1 MYNFKKLK
9 ELRRKAT
16 TDEKMNGSFVR
27 DVGVQPKDP
36 QTAIQEVNYGD
47 KKKVDYYKAMGKKPL
62 VPNKVK
68 KPGCESVEHSLQE
81 LSKHKLARYQMKAAE
96 NLRFKAV
103 DHGAAIAQ
111 AAAAGGDMKK
121 NDPDMGKRSKKLDK
135 RIIGISRAANKLTQ
149 KTNEEKQKPFRS
161 LIGPEGPGMKRLRA
175 KQDAIPMT
183 DKSGRISRSRMQKKF
198 GRFINTED
206 HNEAVNYSLIGRPRG
221 RTGKVVNRPTSGL
234 PKNMFKTKDAF
245 KKKDVKEETL
255 DELSIDTLK
264 SYEKKAL
271 DDRDKAPRGADGG
284 LYSHPKARKRMK
296 GVFQARSKINDK
308 KFNRPRVQ
316 PKSTNEETLDELEQK
331 TYMSYLSKSRGRVKS
346 KPSVSKSRGHA
357 IKKTPEIH
365 KRLFGDKEY
374 EKHIKKMSE
383 DGHAD
388 VASALRK
395 CKTIMEDASDIHT
408 KLAMMGTMDSLPSW
422 WTNKL
427 AVAAAYMDSMRDY
440 LLYPTNEEVKD
451 EKYLKKLKQTKDQ
464 ATLGDMSTGIQKG
477 GFQGRGMYEAKKVK
491 TMKKVA
497 RDKLIGKKDPFEPE
511 PSITT
516 QVIRTDSPDN
526 VVK

>member
-36 QTAIQEVNYGD
+36 QTAIQEVNFGD
-47 KKKVDYYKAMGKKPL
+47 KKKVDYYKAMGKKPM

-68 KPGCESVEHSLQE
+68 KPGCESVDHSLQE
-81 LSKHKLARYQMKAAE
+81 LSKYKLAQYQMKAAPDLASRSMDQGSGFRDGE
-96 NLRFKAV
+96 PLDDKSKATNRKKIV
-103 DHGAAIAQ
+103 NRS
-111 AAAAGGDMKK
+111 AG
-121 NDPDMGKRSKKLDK
+121 
-135 RIIGISRAANKLTQ
+135 IGRAAYKLTQ
-149 KTNEEKQKPFRS
+149 KT
-161 LIGPEGPGMKRLRA
+161 
-175 KQDAIPMT
+175 
-183 DKSGRISRSRMQKKF
+183 
-198 GRFINTED
+198 
-206 HNEAVNYSLIGRPRG
+206 NEAVNYSLIGRPRG

-245 KKKDVKEETL
+245 KKKDVK
-255 DELSIDTLK
+255 
-264 SYEKKAL
+264 
-271 DDRDKAPRGADGG
+271 
-284 LYSHPKARKRMK
+284 
-296 GVFQARSKINDK
+296 
-308 KFNRPRVQ
+308 
-316 PKSTNEETLDELEQK
+316 EETLDELEQK

-511 PSITT
+511 PNITT

>member
-9 ELRRKAT
+9 ELRKKAT

-36 QTAIQEVNYGD
+36 QTAIQE
-47 KKKVDYYKAMGKKPL
+47 
-62 VPNKVK
+62 
-68 KPGCESVEHSLQE
+68 
-81 LSKHKLARYQMKAAE
+81 LSKYKLARYQMKAADD
-96 NLRFKAV
+96 LRLKGV
-103 DHGAAIAQ
+103 DQGAAIAQ
-111 AAAAGGDMKK
+111 AVAKGGDIKK
-121 NDPDMGKRSKKLDK
+121 NDPDIDKRSRKMNK
-135 RIIGISRAANKLTQ
+135 RVAGIGRAANKLTQ

-183 DKSGRISRSRMQKKF
+183 DKSGRISRSRMQKKY
-198 GRFINTED
+198 GRFINTE
-206 HNEAVNYSLIGRPRG
+206 EQ
-221 RTGKVVNRPTSGL
+221 KVVE
-234 PKNMFKTKDAF
+234 
-245 KKKDVKEETL
+245 KKKVRGVQ
-255 DELSIDTLK
+255 
-264 SYEKKAL
+264 KA
-271 DDRDKAPRGADGG
+271 
-284 LYSHPKARKRMK
+284 
-296 GVFQARSKINDK
+296 INRI
-308 KFNRPRVQ
+308 N
-316 PKSTNEETLDELEQK
+316 
-331 TYMSYLSKSRGRVKS
+331 
-346 KPSVSKSRGHA
+346 
-357 IKKTPEIH
+357 
-365 KRLFGDKEY
+365 
-374 EKHIKKMSE
+374 E

-395 CKTIMEDASDIHT
+395 CKTIMEDATDIHT

-451 EKYLKKLKQTKDQ
+451 QKYLKKLKQTKDQ
-464 ATLGDMSTGIQKG
+464 ATLGDMSTGMQKG

-491 TMKKVA
+491 VMKKVA
-497 RDKLIGKKDPFEPE
+497 KDKLIGKKDPFEPE

>member
-36 QTAIQEVNYGD
+36 QTAIQEVNFGD
-47 KKKVDYYKAMGKKPL
+47 KKKTDFYKAMGKKPM

-68 KPGCESVEHSLQE
+68 KPGCESVDHSLQE
-81 LSKHKLARYQMKAAE
+81 LSKYKLAQYQMKAAPDLASRSMDQGSGFRDGE
-96 NLRFKAV
+96 PLDDKSKATNRKKIV
-103 DHGAAIAQ
+103 NRS
-111 AAAAGGDMKK
+111 AG
-121 NDPDMGKRSKKLDK
+121 
-135 RIIGISRAANKLTQ
+135 IGRAAYKLTQ
-149 KTNEEKQKPFRS
+149 KT
-161 LIGPEGPGMKRLRA
+161 
-175 KQDAIPMT
+175 
-183 DKSGRISRSRMQKKF
+183 
-198 GRFINTED
+198 
-206 HNEAVNYSLIGRPRG
+206 NEAVNYSLIGRPRG

-245 KKKDVKEETL
+245 KKKDVK
-255 DELSIDTLK
+255 
-264 SYEKKAL
+264 
-271 DDRDKAPRGADGG
+271 
-284 LYSHPKARKRMK
+284 
-296 GVFQARSKINDK
+296 
-308 KFNRPRVQ
+308 
-316 PKSTNEETLDELEQK
+316 EETLDELEQK

>member
-47 KKKVDYYKAMGKKPL
+47 KKKVDYYKAMGKKPI

-96 NLRFKAV
+96 KLRFKAV

-121 NDPDMGKRSKKLDK
+121 NDPDMGKRSKKLDN

-183 DKSGRISRSRMQKKF
+183 DKSGRVSRSRMQKKF
-198 GRFINTED
+198 GRFINT
-206 HNEAVNYSLIGRPRG
+206 
-221 RTGKVVNRPTSGL
+221 
-234 PKNMFKTKDAF
+234 
-245 KKKDVKEETL
+245 
-255 DELSIDTLK
+255 
-264 SYEKKAL
+264 
-271 DDRDKAPRGADGG
+271 
-284 LYSHPKARKRMK
+284 
-296 GVFQARSKINDK
+296 
-308 KFNRPRVQ
+308 
-316 PKSTNEETLDELEQK
+316 EETLDELEQK

-365 KRLFGDKEY
+365 KRLFGDKAY
-374 EKHIKKMSE
+374 EKHMKKMSE

-395 CKTIMEDASDIHT
+395 CKTIMEDATDIHT

>member
-36 QTAIQEVNYGD
+36 QTAIQE
-47 KKKVDYYKAMGKKPL
+47 
-62 VPNKVK
+62 
-68 KPGCESVEHSLQE
+68 
-81 LSKHKLARYQMKAAE
+81 LSKYKLARYQMKAADD
-96 NLRFKAV
+96 LRLKGV
-103 DHGAAIAQ
+103 DQGAAIAQ
-111 AAAAGGDMKK
+111 AVAKGGDIKK
-121 NDPDMGKRSKKLDK
+121 NDPDIDKRSRKMNK
-135 RIIGISRAANKLTQ
+135 RVAGIGRAANKLTQ

-198 GRFINTED
+198 GRFINTE
-206 HNEAVNYSLIGRPRG
+206 
-221 RTGKVVNRPTSGL
+221 
-234 PKNMFKTKDAF
+234 
-245 KKKDVKEETL
+245 ETL
-255 DELSIDTLK
+255 DELEQKTLR
-264 SYEKKAL
+264 SYIN
-271 DDRDKAPRGADGG
+271 
-284 LYSHPKARKRMK
+284 KARKDFKTRK
-296 GVFQARSKINDK
+296 KLDKLGYYSKDPEHVASSPDVIKNRSLGIKKARGKLKESEQI
-308 KFNRPRVQ
+308 
-316 PKSTNEETLDELEQK
+316 DELEQK

-346 KPSVSKSRGHA
+346 KPSVAKSRGHA
-357 IKKTPEIH
+357 IKKTPKVH
-365 KRLFGDKEY
+365 KRLFGDEQY
-374 EKHIKKMSE
+374 EKQMKKMSEMQYREEKKKVRGVQKAINRINE

-451 EKYLKKLKQTKDQ
+451 QKYLKKLKQTKDQ
-464 ATLGDMSTGIQKG
+464 ATLGDMSTGMQKG
-477 GFQGRGMYEAKKVK
+477 GFQGRGMYEAKKVEV
-491 TMKKVA
+491 MEKVA
-497 RDKLIGKKDPFEPE
+497 KDKLIGKKDPFEPE
-511 PSITT
+511 PNITT

>member
-47 KKKVDYYKAMGKKPL
+47 KKKVDYYKAMGKKPM

-68 KPGCESVEHSLQE
+68 KPGCESVDHSLQE
-81 LSKHKLARYQMKAAE
+81 LSKYKLARYQMKAADD
-96 NLRFKAV
+96 LRLKGV
-103 DHGAAIAQ
+103 DQGAAIAQ
-111 AAAAGGDMKK
+111 AVAKGGDIKK
-121 NDPDMGKRSKKLDK
+121 NDPDIDKRSRKMNK
-135 RIIGISRAANKLTQ
+135 RVAGIGRAANKLTQ

-183 DKSGRISRSRMQKKF
+183 DKSGRVSRSRMQKKF

-255 DELSIDTLK
+255 DEL
-264 SYEKKAL
+264 
-271 DDRDKAPRGADGG
+271 
-284 LYSHPKARKRMK
+284 
-296 GVFQARSKINDK
+296 
-308 KFNRPRVQ
+308 
-316 PKSTNEETLDELEQK
+316 EQK
-331 TYMSYLSKSRGRVKS
+331 TYMSYLSKSRGRVKG
-346 KPSVSKSRGHA
+346 KPSVAKSRGHA

-440 LLYPTNEEVKD
+440 LLYPTNESVN
-451 EKYLKKLKQTKDQ
+451 
-464 ATLGDMSTGIQKG
+464 
-477 GFQGRGMYEAKKVK
+477 EAKKTKV
-491 TMKKVA
+491 MKKVA
-497 RDKLIGKKDPFEPE
+497 KDKIIGKKDPFEPE

>member
-36 QTAIQEVNYGD
+36 QTAIQED
-47 KKKVDYYKAMGKKPL
+47 
-62 VPNKVK
+62 
-68 KPGCESVEHSLQE
+68 SLQE
-81 LSKHKLARYQMKAAE
+81 LSKYKLARYQMKAADD
-96 NLRFKAV
+96 LRLKGV
-103 DHGAAIAQ
+103 DQGAAIAQ
-111 AAAAGGDMKK
+111 AVAKGGDIKK
-121 NDPDMGKRSKKLDK
+121 NDPDIDKRSRKMNK
-135 RIIGISRAANKLTQ
+135 RVAGIGRAANKLTQ

-198 GRFINTED
+198 GRFINTE
-206 HNEAVNYSLIGRPRG
+206 
-221 RTGKVVNRPTSGL
+221 
-234 PKNMFKTKDAF
+234 
-245 KKKDVKEETL
+245 
-255 DELSIDTLK
+255 
-264 SYEKKAL
+264 
-271 DDRDKAPRGADGG
+271 
-284 LYSHPKARKRMK
+284 
-296 GVFQARSKINDK
+296 
-308 KFNRPRVQ
+308 
-316 PKSTNEETLDELEQK
+316 ETLDELEQK

-346 KPSVSKSRGHA
+346 KPSVAKSRGHA
-357 IKKTPEIH
+357 IKKTPKVH
-365 KRLFGDKEY
+365 KRLFGDEQY
-374 EKHIKKMSE
+374 EKQMKKMSE

-451 EKYLKKLKQTKDQ
+451 QKYLKKLKQTKDQ
-464 ATLGDMSTGIQKG
+464 ATLGDMSTGMQKG

-491 TMKKVA
+491 VMKKVA
-497 RDKLIGKKDPFEPE
+497 KDKLIGKKDPFEPE

>member
-9 ELRRKAT
+9 ELRKKAT

-36 QTAIQEVNYGD
+36 QTAIQE
-47 KKKVDYYKAMGKKPL
+47 
-62 VPNKVK
+62 
-68 KPGCESVEHSLQE
+68 
-81 LSKHKLARYQMKAAE
+81 LSKYKLARYQMKAADD
-96 NLRFKAV
+96 LRLKGV
-103 DHGAAIAQ
+103 DQGAAIAQ
-111 AAAAGGDMKK
+111 AVAKGGDIKK
-121 NDPDMGKRSKKLDK
+121 NDPDIDKRSRKMNK
-135 RIIGISRAANKLTQ
+135 RVAGIGRAANKLTQ

-198 GRFINTED
+198 GRFINTE
-206 HNEAVNYSLIGRPRG
+206 EQ
-221 RTGKVVNRPTSGL
+221 KVVE
-234 PKNMFKTKDAF
+234 
-245 KKKDVKEETL
+245 KKKVRGVQ
-255 DELSIDTLK
+255 
-264 SYEKKAL
+264 KA
-271 DDRDKAPRGADGG
+271 
-284 LYSHPKARKRMK
+284 
-296 GVFQARSKINDK
+296 INRI
-308 KFNRPRVQ
+308 N
-316 PKSTNEETLDELEQK
+316 
-331 TYMSYLSKSRGRVKS
+331 
-346 KPSVSKSRGHA
+346 
-357 IKKTPEIH
+357 
-365 KRLFGDKEY
+365 
-374 EKHIKKMSE
+374 E

-395 CKTIMEDASDIHT
+395 CKTIMEDATDIHT

-451 EKYLKKLKQTKDQ
+451 QKYLKKLKQTKDQ
-464 ATLGDMSTGIQKG
+464 ATLGDMSTGMQKG

-491 TMKKVA
+491 VMKKVA
-497 RDKLIGKKDPFEPE
+497 KDKLIGKKDPFEPE

>member
-36 QTAIQEVNYGD
+36 QTAIQ
-47 KKKVDYYKAMGKKPL
+47 
-62 VPNKVK
+62 
-68 KPGCESVEHSLQE
+68 EHSLQE

-149 KTNEEKQKPFRS
+149 KTNEE
-161 LIGPEGPGMKRLRA
+161 
-175 KQDAIPMT
+175 
-183 DKSGRISRSRMQKKF
+183 
-198 GRFINTED
+198 
-206 HNEAVNYSLIGRPRG
+206 
-221 RTGKVVNRPTSGL
+221 
-234 PKNMFKTKDAF
+234 
-245 KKKDVKEETL
+245 
-255 DELSIDTLK
+255 
-264 SYEKKAL
+264 
-271 DDRDKAPRGADGG
+271 
-284 LYSHPKARKRMK
+284 
-296 GVFQARSKINDK
+296 
-308 KFNRPRVQ
+308 
-316 PKSTNEETLDELEQK
+316 TLDELEQK

-346 KPSVSKSRGHA
+346 KPSVAKSRGHA
-357 IKKTPEIH
+357 IKKTPKVH
-365 KRLFGDKEY
+365 KRLFGDEQY
-374 EKHIKKMSE
+374 EKQMKKMSE

-451 EKYLKKLKQTKDQ
+451 QKYLKKLKQTKDQ

>member
-36 QTAIQEVNYGD
+36 QTAIQEVNFGD
-47 KKKVDYYKAMGKKPL
+47 KKKVDYYKAMGKKPM

-68 KPGCESVEHSLQE
+68 KPGCESVDHSLQE
-81 LSKHKLARYQMKAAE
+81 LSKYKLARYQMKAADD
-96 NLRFKAV
+96 LRLKGV
-103 DHGAAIAQ
+103 DQGAAIAQ
-111 AAAAGGDMKK
+111 AVAKGGDIKK
-121 NDPDMGKRSKKLDK
+121 NDPDIDKRSRKMNK
-135 RIIGISRAANKLTQ
+135 RVAGIGRAANKLTQ

-198 GRFINTED
+198 GRFINTE
-206 HNEAVNYSLIGRPRG
+206 
-221 RTGKVVNRPTSGL
+221 
-234 PKNMFKTKDAF
+234 
-245 KKKDVKEETL
+245 ETL
-255 DELSIDTLK
+255 DELEQKTLR
-264 SYEKKAL
+264 SYIN
-271 DDRDKAPRGADGG
+271 
-284 LYSHPKARKRMK
+284 KARKDFKTRK
-296 GVFQARSKINDK
+296 KLDKLGYYSKDPEHVASSPDVIKNRSLGIKKARGKLKESEQI
-308 KFNRPRVQ
+308 
-316 PKSTNEETLDELEQK
+316 DELEQK

>member
-36 QTAIQEVNYGD
+36 QTAIQEVNFGD
-47 KKKVDYYKAMGKKPL
+47 KKKVDYYKAMGKKPM

-68 KPGCESVEHSLQE
+68 KPGCESVDHSLQE
-81 LSKHKLARYQMKAAE
+81 LSKYKLAQYQMKAAPDLASRSMDQGSGFRDGE
-96 NLRFKAV
+96 PLDDKSKATNRKKIV
-103 DHGAAIAQ
+103 NRS
-111 AAAAGGDMKK
+111 AG
-121 NDPDMGKRSKKLDK
+121 
-135 RIIGISRAANKLTQ
+135 IGRAAYKLTQ
-149 KTNEEKQKPFRS
+149 KT
-161 LIGPEGPGMKRLRA
+161 
-175 KQDAIPMT
+175 
-183 DKSGRISRSRMQKKF
+183 
-198 GRFINTED
+198 
-206 HNEAVNYSLIGRPRG
+206 NEAVNYSLIGRPRG

-255 DELSIDTLK
+255 DEL
-264 SYEKKAL
+264 
-271 DDRDKAPRGADGG
+271 
-284 LYSHPKARKRMK
+284 
-296 GVFQARSKINDK
+296 
-308 KFNRPRVQ
+308 
-316 PKSTNEETLDELEQK
+316 EQK
-331 TYMSYLSKSRGRVKS
+331 TYMSYLSKSRGRVKG
-346 KPSVSKSRGHA
+346 KPSVAKSRGHA

>member
-36 QTAIQEVNYGD
+36 QTAIQEVNFGD
-47 KKKVDYYKAMGKKPL
+47 KKKVDYYKAMGKKPM

-68 KPGCESVEHSLQE
+68 KPGCESVDHSLQE
-81 LSKHKLARYQMKAAE
+81 LSKYKLAQYQMKAAPDLASRSMDQGSGFRDGE
-96 NLRFKAV
+96 PLDDKSKATNRKKIV
-103 DHGAAIAQ
+103 NRS
-111 AAAAGGDMKK
+111 AG
-121 NDPDMGKRSKKLDK
+121 
-135 RIIGISRAANKLTQ
+135 IGRAAYKLTQ

-198 GRFINTED
+198 GRFINT
-206 HNEAVNYSLIGRPRG
+206 
-221 RTGKVVNRPTSGL
+221 
-234 PKNMFKTKDAF
+234 
-245 KKKDVKEETL
+245 
-255 DELSIDTLK
+255 
-264 SYEKKAL
+264 
-271 DDRDKAPRGADGG
+271 
-284 LYSHPKARKRMK
+284 
-296 GVFQARSKINDK
+296 
-308 KFNRPRVQ
+308 
-316 PKSTNEETLDELEQK
+316 EETLDELEQK

>member
-36 QTAIQEVNYGD
+36 QTAIQ
-47 KKKVDYYKAMGKKPL
+47 
-62 VPNKVK
+62 
-68 KPGCESVEHSLQE
+68 EHSLQE

-149 KTNEEKQKPFRS
+149 KTNEE
-161 LIGPEGPGMKRLRA
+161 
-175 KQDAIPMT
+175 
-183 DKSGRISRSRMQKKF
+183 
-198 GRFINTED
+198 
-206 HNEAVNYSLIGRPRG
+206 
-221 RTGKVVNRPTSGL
+221 
-234 PKNMFKTKDAF
+234 
-245 KKKDVKEETL
+245 
-255 DELSIDTLK
+255 
-264 SYEKKAL
+264 
-271 DDRDKAPRGADGG
+271 
-284 LYSHPKARKRMK
+284 
-296 GVFQARSKINDK
+296 
-308 KFNRPRVQ
+308 
-316 PKSTNEETLDELEQK
+316 TLDELEQK

-346 KPSVSKSRGHA
+346 KPSVAKSRGHA

-365 KRLFGDKEY
+365 KRLFGDKQY
-374 EKHIKKMSE
+374 EKQMKKMSE

-440 LLYPTNEEVKD
+440 LLYPTNEEVEVNQIGEMRYRHGILKIKSNTPLSDTNSKPKKD
-451 EKYLKKLKQTKDQ
+451 QKYLKKLKQTKDQ
-464 ATLGDMSTGIQKG
+464 ATLGDMSTGMQKG

-511 PSITT
+511 PNITT

>member
-36 QTAIQEVNYGD
+36 QTAIQEVNFG
-47 KKKVDYYKAMGKKPL
+47 KKQTDFYKAMGKKPL
-62 VPNKVK
+62 TPNKVK
-68 KPGCESVEHSLQE
+68 KPGCESVDHSLQE

-149 KTNEEKQKPFRS
+149 KTNE
-161 LIGPEGPGMKRLRA
+161 
-175 KQDAIPMT
+175 
-183 DKSGRISRSRMQKKF
+183 
-198 GRFINTED
+198 
-206 HNEAVNYSLIGRPRG
+206 AVNYSLIGRPRG

-255 DELSIDTLK
+255 DEL
-264 SYEKKAL
+264 
-271 DDRDKAPRGADGG
+271 
-284 LYSHPKARKRMK
+284 
-296 GVFQARSKINDK
+296 
-308 KFNRPRVQ
+308 
-316 PKSTNEETLDELEQK
+316 EQK
-331 TYMSYLSKSRGRVKS
+331 TYMSYLSKSRGRIKS
-346 KPSVSKSRGHA
+346 KPSVAKSRGHA

-365 KRLFGDKEY
+365 KRLFGDKQY
-374 EKHIKKMSE
+374 EKQMKKMSE

-451 EKYLKKLKQTKDQ
+451 QKYLKKLKQTKDQ
-464 ATLGDMSTGIQKG
+464 ATLGDMSTGMQKG

>member
-16 TDEKMNGSFVR
+16 TDEKMNGTFVR

-36 QTAIQEVNYGD
+36 QTAIQEVNFG
-47 KKKVDYYKAMGKKPL
+47 KKQTDFYKAMGKKPL
-62 VPNKVK
+62 TPNKVK
-68 KPGCESVEHSLQE
+68 KPGCESVDHSLQE
-81 LSKHKLARYQMKAAE
+81 LSKYKLARYQMKAADD
-96 NLRFKAV
+96 LRLKGV
-103 DHGAAIAQ
+103 DQGAAIAQ
-111 AAAAGGDMKK
+111 AVAKGGDIKK
-121 NDPDMGKRSKKLDK
+121 NDPDIDKRSRKMNK
-135 RIIGISRAANKLTQ
+135 RVAGIGRAANKLTQ
-149 KTNEEKQKPFRS
+149 KTNEE
-161 LIGPEGPGMKRLRA
+161 
-175 KQDAIPMT
+175 
-183 DKSGRISRSRMQKKF
+183 
-198 GRFINTED
+198 
-206 HNEAVNYSLIGRPRG
+206 
-221 RTGKVVNRPTSGL
+221 
-234 PKNMFKTKDAF
+234 
-245 KKKDVKEETL
+245 TL
-255 DELSIDTLK
+255 DELEQRTLR
-264 SYEKKAL
+264 SYIN
-271 DDRDKAPRGADGG
+271 
-284 LYSHPKARKRMK
+284 KARKDFKTRK
-296 GVFQARSKINDK
+296 KLDKLGYYSKDREHVASSPDVIKNRSLGIKKARSKLKESEQI
-308 KFNRPRVQ
+308 
-316 PKSTNEETLDELEQK
+316 DELEQK
-331 TYMSYLSKSRGRVKS
+331 TYMSYLSKSRGRIKS
-346 KPSVSKSRGHA
+346 KPSVAKSRGHA

-365 KRLFGDKEY
+365 KRLFGDKQY
-374 EKHIKKMSE
+374 EKQMKKMSE

-451 EKYLKKLKQTKDQ
+451 QKYLKKLKQTKDQ
-464 ATLGDMSTGIQKG
+464 ATLGDMSTGMQKG

-511 PSITT
+511 PNITT

>member
-36 QTAIQEVNYGD
+36 QTAIQEVNFGD
-47 KKKVDYYKAMGKKPL
+47 KKKVDYYKAMGKKPM

-68 KPGCESVEHSLQE
+68 KPGCESVDHSLQE
-81 LSKHKLARYQMKAAE
+81 LSKYKLAQYQMKAAPDLASRSMDQGSGFRDGE
-96 NLRFKAV
+96 PLDDKSKATNRKKIV
-103 DHGAAIAQ
+103 NRS
-111 AAAAGGDMKK
+111 AG
-121 NDPDMGKRSKKLDK
+121 
-135 RIIGISRAANKLTQ
+135 IGRAAYKLTQ

-198 GRFINTED
+198 GRFINTE
-206 HNEAVNYSLIGRPRG
+206 
-221 RTGKVVNRPTSGL
+221 
-234 PKNMFKTKDAF
+234 
-245 KKKDVKEETL
+245 
-255 DELSIDTLK
+255 
-264 SYEKKAL
+264 
-271 DDRDKAPRGADGG
+271 
-284 LYSHPKARKRMK
+284 
-296 GVFQARSKINDK
+296 
-308 KFNRPRVQ
+308 
-316 PKSTNEETLDELEQK
+316 ETLDELEQK
-331 TYMSYLSKSRGRVKS
+331 TYMSYLSKSRGRVKG
-346 KPSVSKSRGHA
+346 KPSVAKSRGHA

>member
-36 QTAIQEVNYGD
+36 QTAIQE
-47 KKKVDYYKAMGKKPL
+47 
-62 VPNKVK
+62 
-68 KPGCESVEHSLQE
+68 HSLQE
-81 LSKHKLARYQMKAAE
+81 LSKYKLARYQMKAADD
-96 NLRFKAV
+96 LRLKGV
-103 DHGAAIAQ
+103 DQGAAIAQ
-111 AAAAGGDMKK
+111 AVAKGGDIKK
-121 NDPDMGKRSKKLDK
+121 NDPDIDKRSRKMNK
-135 RIIGISRAANKLTQ
+135 RVAGIGRAANKLTQ

-198 GRFINTED
+198 GRFINTE
-206 HNEAVNYSLIGRPRG
+206 
-221 RTGKVVNRPTSGL
+221 
-234 PKNMFKTKDAF
+234 
-245 KKKDVKEETL
+245 
-255 DELSIDTLK
+255 
-264 SYEKKAL
+264 
-271 DDRDKAPRGADGG
+271 
-284 LYSHPKARKRMK
+284 
-296 GVFQARSKINDK
+296 
-308 KFNRPRVQ
+308 
-316 PKSTNEETLDELEQK
+316 ETLDELEQK

-346 KPSVSKSRGHA
+346 KPSVAKSRGHA
-357 IKKTPEIH
+357 IKKTPKVH
-365 KRLFGDKEY
+365 KRLFGDEQY
-374 EKHIKKMSE
+374 EKQMKKMSE

-451 EKYLKKLKQTKDQ
+451 QKYLKKLKQTKDQ
-464 ATLGDMSTGIQKG
+464 ATLGDMSTGMQKG

-491 TMKKVA
+491 VMKKVA
-497 RDKLIGKKDPFEPE
+497 KDKLIGKKDPFEPE

>member
-36 QTAIQEVNYGD
+36 QTAIQEANFGD
-47 KKKVDYYKAMGKKPL
+47 KKRVDYYKAMGKKPL

-68 KPGCESVEHSLQE
+68 KPGCESVDHSLQE
-81 LSKHKLARYQMKAAE
+81 LSKYKLAQYQMKAAPDLASRSMDQGSGFRDGE
-96 NLRFKAV
+96 PLDDKSKATNRKKIV
-103 DHGAAIAQ
+103 NRS
-111 AAAAGGDMKK
+111 AG
-121 NDPDMGKRSKKLDK
+121 
-135 RIIGISRAANKLTQ
+135 IGRAAYKLTQ

-198 GRFINTED
+198 GRFINTE
-206 HNEAVNYSLIGRPRG
+206 
-221 RTGKVVNRPTSGL
+221 
-234 PKNMFKTKDAF
+234 
-245 KKKDVKEETL
+245 
-255 DELSIDTLK
+255 
-264 SYEKKAL
+264 
-271 DDRDKAPRGADGG
+271 
-284 LYSHPKARKRMK
+284 
-296 GVFQARSKINDK
+296 
-308 KFNRPRVQ
+308 
-316 PKSTNEETLDELEQK
+316 ETLDELEQK

-374 EKHIKKMSE
+374 ERQMKKMSE

-395 CKTIMEDASDIHT
+395 CKTIMEDATDIHT

-451 EKYLKKLKQTKDQ
+451 QKYLKKLKQTKDQ
-464 ATLGDMSTGIQKG
+464 ATLGDMYTS
-477 GFQGRGMYEAKKVK
+477 RH
-491 TMKKVA
+491 
-497 RDKLIGKKDPFEPE
+497 
-511 PSITT
+511 IT
-516 QVIRTDSPDN
+516 
-526 VVK
+526 

>member
-36 QTAIQEVNYGD
+36 QTAIQEVNFGD
-47 KKKVDYYKAMGKKPL
+47 KKKVDYYKAMGKKPM

-68 KPGCESVEHSLQE
+68 KPGCESVDHSLQE

-149 KTNEEKQKPFRS
+149 KTNE
-161 LIGPEGPGMKRLRA
+161 
-175 KQDAIPMT
+175 
-183 DKSGRISRSRMQKKF
+183 
-198 GRFINTED
+198 
-206 HNEAVNYSLIGRPRG
+206 AVNYSLIGRPRG

-245 KKKDVKEETL
+245 KKKDVK
-255 DELSIDTLK
+255 
-264 SYEKKAL
+264 
-271 DDRDKAPRGADGG
+271 
-284 LYSHPKARKRMK
+284 
-296 GVFQARSKINDK
+296 
-308 KFNRPRVQ
+308 
-316 PKSTNEETLDELEQK
+316 EETLDELEQK

-365 KRLFGDKEY
+365 KRLFGDKAY
-374 EKHIKKMSE
+374 EKHMKKMSE

-464 ATLGDMSTGIQKG
+464 ATLGDMSTGMQKG

>member
-1 MYNFKKLK
+1 
-9 ELRRKAT
+9 
-16 TDEKMNGSFVR
+16 
-27 DVGVQPKDP
+27 
-36 QTAIQEVNYGD
+36 
-47 KKKVDYYKAMGKKPL
+47 
-62 VPNKVK
+62 
-68 KPGCESVEHSLQE
+68 
-81 LSKHKLARYQMKAAE
+81 
-96 NLRFKAV
+96 
-103 DHGAAIAQ
+103 
-111 AAAAGGDMKK
+111 
-121 NDPDMGKRSKKLDK
+121 
-135 RIIGISRAANKLTQ
+135 
-149 KTNEEKQKPFRS
+149 
-161 LIGPEGPGMKRLRA
+161 
-175 KQDAIPMT
+175 
-183 DKSGRISRSRMQKKF
+183 
-198 GRFINTED
+198 
-206 HNEAVNYSLIGRPRG
+206 LIGRPRG

-255 DELSIDTLK
+255 DEL
-264 SYEKKAL
+264 
-271 DDRDKAPRGADGG
+271 
-284 LYSHPKARKRMK
+284 
-296 GVFQARSKINDK
+296 
-308 KFNRPRVQ
+308 
-316 PKSTNEETLDELEQK
+316 EQK
-331 TYMSYLSKSRGRVKS
+331 TYMSYLSKSRGRVKG
-346 KPSVSKSRGHA
+346 KPSVAKSRGHA

-365 KRLFGDKEY
+365 KRLFGDKAY
-374 EKHIKKMSE
+374 EKHMKKMSE

-497 RDKLIGKKDPFEPE
+497 KDKLIGKKDPFEPE

>member
-16 TDEKMNGSFVR
+16 TDEKMNGTFVR

-36 QTAIQEVNYGD
+36 QTAIQEVNFG
-47 KKKVDYYKAMGKKPL
+47 KKQTDFYKAMGKKPL
-62 VPNKVK
+62 TPNKVK
-68 KPGCESVEHSLQE
+68 KPGCESVDHSLQE
-81 LSKHKLARYQMKAAE
+81 LSKYKLARYQMKAADD
-96 NLRFKAV
+96 LRLKGV
-103 DHGAAIAQ
+103 DQGAAIAQ
-111 AAAAGGDMKK
+111 AVAKGGDIKK
-121 NDPDMGKRSKKLDK
+121 NDPDIDKRSRKMNK
-135 RIIGISRAANKLTQ
+135 RVAGIGRAANKLTQ
-149 KTNEEKQKPFRS
+149 KTNEE
-161 LIGPEGPGMKRLRA
+161 
-175 KQDAIPMT
+175 
-183 DKSGRISRSRMQKKF
+183 
-198 GRFINTED
+198 
-206 HNEAVNYSLIGRPRG
+206 
-221 RTGKVVNRPTSGL
+221 
-234 PKNMFKTKDAF
+234 
-245 KKKDVKEETL
+245 TL
-255 DELSIDTLK
+255 DELEQRTLR
-264 SYEKKAL
+264 SYIN
-271 DDRDKAPRGADGG
+271 
-284 LYSHPKARKRMK
+284 KARKDFKTRK
-296 GVFQARSKINDK
+296 KLDKLGYYSKDPEHVASSPDVIKNRSLGIKKARSKLKESEQI
-308 KFNRPRVQ
+308 
-316 PKSTNEETLDELEQK
+316 DELEQK
-331 TYMSYLSKSRGRVKS
+331 TYMSYLSKSRGRIKS
-346 KPSVSKSRGHA
+346 KPSVAKSRGHA

-365 KRLFGDKEY
+365 KRLFGDKQY
-374 EKHIKKMSE
+374 EKQMKKMSEAEKKKVRGVQKAINRINE

-451 EKYLKKLKQTKDQ
+451 QKYLKKLKQTKDQ
-464 ATLGDMSTGIQKG
+464 ATLGDMSTGMQKG

-511 PSITT
+511 PNITT